1 MADKT
6 EKNTTVEKK
15 YSVPAVVNAFE
26 ILKVLSRKKYKE
38 STLTEIANAVGLT
51 PATCY
56 RLLQQLKELSLVRYD
71 NTKKRYTLGTYL
83 VVLGERAKENLDF
96 IKISEP
102 YLEEVTRRTGLT
114 SLLVSRVDDMRLT
127 QIAKHEGENY
137 GINISIGRHFN
148 IFDGDSYGKCFLAFM
163 EEAERKELIDRV
175 LDDEAEKA
183 ALEEELATY
192 RELGFVI
199 RYSSGEKNR
208 FPGIFGISCPIF
220 LEPGNLELCLSV
232 VGMTAQFSEEEV
244 REVIAPQLKQVADR
258 LNEEFY
264 DED

>member
-1 MADKT
+1 MLDKT
-6 EKNTTVEKK
+6 EKHTMAEKK

-38 STLTEIANAVGLT
+38 STLTEIANAVDLT

-56 RLLQQLKELSLVRYD
+56 RLLQQLKELSLVRFD
-71 NTKKRYTLGTYL
+71 NSKKRYTLGTYL

-102 YLEEVTRRTGLT
+102 YLAEVTRRTGLT

-127 QIAKHEGENY
+127 QIAKNEGDDY
-137 GINISIGRHFN
+137 GIHISIGRHFN

-163 EEAERKELIDRV
+163 DEEERKTLIDQA
-175 LDDEAEKA
+175 LTSEEEKT
-183 ALEEELATY
+183 ALEEELTSY
-192 RELGFVI
+192 REIGYVV
-199 RYSSGEKNR
+199 RYSSEGSTR

-220 LEPGNLELCLSV
+220 LEPGNIELCLSV
-232 VGMTAQFSEEEV
+232 VGMTAQFSEEDV
-244 REVIAPQLKQVADR
+244 RNVIAPQLKQIADR